1 MKTIIQYK
9 DGDKSGD
16 RVNEKKVRLRKKNM
30 NANISNELREKL
42 IELISRTN
50 SIRKSAKQLGINDST
65 AKSIYY
71 KFR

>member
-9 DGDKSGD
+9 DGVKSGD

>member
-1 MKTIIQYK
+1 MKTIIQCK
-9 DGDKSGD
+9 NGDGSGD
-16 RVNEKKVRLRKKNM
+16 RVSKKKVRQRKETM

>member
-1 MKTIIQYK
+1 MKTIIQCK
-9 DGDKSGD
+9 NGDGSGD
-16 RVNEKKVRLRKKNM
+16 HVSKKKVRQRKDTM

>member
-1 MKTIIQYK
+1 MKTNIQYK

>member
-30 NANISNELREKL
+30 NANISNELRE
-42 IELISRTN
+42 
-50 SIRKSAKQLGINDST
+50 
-65 AKSIYY
+65 
-71 KFR
+71 